1 MTDPDPATIPVTPLG
16 DVYTT
21 SAGRWHVVRRHGA
34 VVMARHEALDLWEVF
49 VGRVTVPN
57 ARFGSTVRR
66 ERPPLDAD
74 WGTDGWTCQ
83 GEAAAQAR
91 YDSMLRDRLHLP

>member
-1 MTDPDPATIPVTPLG
+1 MVDPDSATIPFTPLG
-16 DVYTT
+16 ASYTT
-21 SAGRWHVVRRHGA
+21 SAGQWHVVRRLGA

-49 VGRVTVPN
+49 VARVTVPN

-74 WGTDGWTCQ
+74 WGTDGFTCQ
-83 GEAAAQAR
+83 SEAAALAR
-91 YDSMLRDRLHLP
+91 YGSMLP